1 MAPKVSP
8 YRSARLQSK
17 GKTYDVVEG
26 VDKLWP
32 ILFHFA
38 VGVTV
43 RVIIHGAVG
52 RPVELELTSARFDG
66 VNGGGQSSGHCW
78 KPKILVV

>member
-8 YRSARLQSK
+8 YRSARLQSN
-17 GKTYDVVEG
+17 GETHDVVER

-43 RVIIHGAVG
+43 RVTIHVAVG
-52 RPVELELTSARFDG
+52 RPVELELTNARFDR
-66 VNGGGQSSGHCW
+66 VNGGGQSSGHC
-78 KPKILVV
+78 